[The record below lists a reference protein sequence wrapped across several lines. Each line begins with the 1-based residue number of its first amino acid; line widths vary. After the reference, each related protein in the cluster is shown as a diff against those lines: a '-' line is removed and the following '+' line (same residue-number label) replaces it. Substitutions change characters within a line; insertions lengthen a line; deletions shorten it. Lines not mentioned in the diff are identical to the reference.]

1 MATKFTLKGL
11 TVACLLFIA
20 NAVSAQT
27 AAVAPDTSKPK
38 EAPLVF
44 AGHVDAYYRYS
55 SNGVAGKTSYTDAG
69 KGFGFGM
76 ANLQMSKDNGKVGF
90 MADLMFGPRA
100 EATNYYYF
108 DAVTGKS
115 SSLALIKQLYVTYKL
130 SDRAKFTIGN
140 FMTFVGYE
148 LAEASNNLNYSMSYN
163 YTNGP
168 FYHTGIKLDYQFTD
182 KFGGMIGV
190 FNRTD
195 TKLDNGPKFVG
206 GQLSYVDGPL
216 KLYLNGLSGK
226 EIDSALVTT
235 IDVTASY
242 QATSKLGLGFNLINK
257 SVSPKEGAATN
268 WLGTAFYANYAFTD
282 KFTLA
287 ARGEYLA
294 DSKGMIFKDE
304 TNKGALDNTVY
315 AFTISGNFKVDAL
328 TIIPEIRFDSAKKN
342 VFNDDLGKFKTAE
355 TAFILAAVYKF

>member
-1 MATKFTLKGL
+1 MAIKLTLKGL
-11 TVACLLFIA
+11 TLACILFTANIA
-20 NAVSAQT
+20 FAQDT
-27 AAVAPDTSKPK
+27 AKVAPLSI
-38 EAPLVF
+38 

-55 SNGVAGKTSYTDAG
+55 SNGVAGKTSYSDVA

-76 ANLQMSKDNGKVGF
+76 ANLQLSKDNGKVGF
-90 MADLMFGPRA
+90 MADVMFGPRA

-108 DAVTGKS
+108 DATTGKS
-115 SSLALIKQLYVTYKL
+115 SSLALIKQLFVTYKP

-168 FYHTGIKLDYQFTD
+168 FYHTGIKLDYQVTD
-182 KFGGMIGV
+182 KFGAMVGV

-195 TKLDNGPKFVG
+195 TKLDNGSKFVG
-206 GQLSYVDGPL
+206 GQLSYVDGPF

-226 EIDSALVTT
+226 ENDSLTVTT
-235 IDVTASY
+235 LDVTASF
-242 QATSKLGLGFNLINK
+242 QATSKLGLGFNLLNK
-257 SVSPKEGAATN
+257 SASPKVGSAAS
-268 WLGTAFYANYAFTD
+268 WLGTALYVNYAATD

-294 DSKGMIFKDE
+294 DSKG
-304 TNKGALDNTVY
+304 ALFGVNDNNVMALTL
-315 AFTISGNFKVDAL
+315 SGNFKIDAL

-342 VFNDDLGKFKTAE
+342 IFFDDTAKAKTGE